1 MDEYDEYD
9 ENDNYINRRIM
20 MLDKDGK
27 HNSFYRVVRST
38 KKMFCLRR
46 LKCSTKIVRED
57 NMLTT
62 YEAKISNEYEADKER
77 RIRKAN
83 IVKYEQVYC
92 LFVQY
97 EI

>member
-1 MDEYDEYD
+1 MEEYD

-38 KKMFCLRR
+38 EKMFCLRR
-46 LKCSTKIVRED
+46 LKCETKIVRED

-62 YEAKISNEYEADKER
+62 YEAKISNEYDADKER

>member
-1 MDEYDEYD
+1 MEEYD
-9 ENDNYINRRIM
+9 ENNNYINRRIM

-46 LKCSTKIVRED
+46 LKCETKIVRED

-83 IVKYEQVYC
+83 ITKFSQIYC
-92 LFVQY
+92 MIVQY
-97 EI
+97 DI

>member
-1 MDEYDEYD
+1 MEEYD

-38 KKMFCLRR
+38 EKMFCLRR
-46 LKCSTKIVRED
+46 LKCETKIIRED

-62 YEAKISNEYEADKER
+62 YEAKISNEYEAEKER

>member
-1 MDEYDEYD
+1 MEEYD

-38 KKMFCLRR
+38 NKMFCLRR
-46 LKCSTKIVRED
+46 LKCVTKILRED

-62 YEAKISNEYEADKER
+62 YEAKISNEYEDEKER

-92 LFVQY
+92 LFIQY